1 MVIELYTVNL
11 FRYIQQYGGSNNE
24 NTNLSSIFCENADTG
39 NFILI
44 RAQTRYKSIEILFP
58 VRWWW

>member
-1 MVIELYTVNL
+1 MVIELLTVNL
-11 FRYIQQYGGSNNE
+11 DTFNSSMEALTMKYK
-24 NTNLSSIFCENADTG
+24 LSLIFCENADTG

-58 VRWWW
+58 VSWW